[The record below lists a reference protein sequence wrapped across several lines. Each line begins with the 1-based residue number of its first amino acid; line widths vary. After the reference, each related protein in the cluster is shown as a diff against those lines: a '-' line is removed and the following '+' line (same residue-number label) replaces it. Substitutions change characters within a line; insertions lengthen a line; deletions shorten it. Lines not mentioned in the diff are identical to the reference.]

1 MRAFN
6 HNAKPRYIGGAL
18 AFALLLSACSTT
30 SALELKVG
38 NCLDLPNDTEM
49 SAGFELTTVK
59 TVSCSSEHEAQVYAE
74 KELTGNEFPGTDA
87 IQDIAAEFCTEEF
100 KTFVGS
106 EIGTSTLDIYP
117 LMPTAESWE
126 QAGDRTLLCVAISP
140 TPVTTTFENS
150 KL

>member
-1 MRAFN
+1 MRTFN

-38 NCLDLPNDTEM
+38 NCLDLPNDAEM

-74 KELTGNEFPGTDA
+74 KELAGNEFPGTDA
-87 IQDIAAEFCTEEF
+87 IQNIAAEFCTEEF

-140 TPVTTTFENS
+140 TPVTNTFENS

>member
-140 TPVTTTFENS
+140 TPVTNTFENS

>member
-38 NCLDLPNDTEM
+38 NCLDLPNDAEM

-140 TPVTTTFENS
+140 TPVTNTFENS